1 MTRYAERS
9 HHVVNHEGEEYR
21 IKVAK
26 RPDGV
31 TSKIEMDDMVES
43 DSYAEQEK
51 LRRRIELELKQQLSE
66 DKP

>member
-1 MTRYAERS
+1 M
-9 HHVVNHEGEEYR
+9 
-21 IKVAK
+21 AK